1 MHIWCVFSVVHGNF
15 GCVVEACCG
24 AAVRLAVQKG
34 MFKFELD
41 RRLPALLTGPMCD
54 WSFFFSAAASQKI
67 DAQVPSHM

>member
-24 AAVRLAVQKG
+24 AAVRLAVQKA

-54 WSFFFSAAASQKI
+54 WSFFFPAAASQKI